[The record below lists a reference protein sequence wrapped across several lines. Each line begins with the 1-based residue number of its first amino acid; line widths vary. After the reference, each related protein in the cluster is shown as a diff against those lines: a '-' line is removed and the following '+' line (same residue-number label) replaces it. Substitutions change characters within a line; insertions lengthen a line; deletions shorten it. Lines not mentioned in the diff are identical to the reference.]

1 MTKTAR
7 TSYLIRR
14 VQLLVYT
21 NLTECLRADDL
32 TPIQYMMLSL
42 SRRGGEMSSAD
53 LARRFSIAPQSVN
66 EMIAALQRKKLIAR
80 RPTRENRRILRISL
94 TSEGRQVLHKCD
106 RQVDRMEKRL
116 FAPLSQAELTA
127 LRAGLEILIH
137 SEGCN
142 HQPGSRAALQKFGVR
157 SSANAAAPR
166 GRERADERRIDERT
180 D

>member
-21 NLTECLRADDL
+21 NLTECLRDYGL

-80 RPTRENRRILRISL
+80 RTTRENRRILRISL
-94 TSEGRQVLHKCD
+94 TPEGKQLLRKCD
-106 RQVDRMEKRL
+106 QQVDRMERRM
-116 FAPLSQAELTA
+116 FAPLSRTEL
-127 LRAGLEILIH
+127 
-137 SEGCN
+137 
-142 HQPGSRAALQKFGVR
+142 AAL
-157 SSANAAAPR
+157 S
-166 GRERADERRIDERT
+166 
-180 D
+180 

>member
-14 VQLLVYT
+14 AQLLVYT
-21 NLTECLRADDL
+21 NLTECLRAYGL

-80 RPTRENRRILRISL
+80 RTTRENRRILRISL
-94 TSEGRQVLHKCD
+94 TPEGKELLRKCD

-116 FAPLSQAELTA
+116 FAPLSQTELAA
-127 LRAGLEILIH
+127 LRVGLATLIG
-137 SEGCN
+137 SEGRN
-142 HQPGSRAALQKFGVR
+142 HQLSRAGPQPEHFR
-157 SSANAAAPR
+157 
-166 GRERADERRIDERT
+166 
-180 D
+180 

>member
-14 VQLLVYT
+14 AQLLVYA

-80 RPTRENRRILRISL
+80 RTTRENRRILRISL
-94 TSEGRQVLHKCD
+94 TPEGKQLLRKCD

-116 FAPLSQAELTA
+116 FAPLSQAELAA
-127 LRAGLEILIH
+127 LRAGLVILIG
-137 SEGCN
+137 SKDRN
-142 HQPGSRAALQKFGVR
+142 FQPGA
-157 SSANAAAPR
+157 
-166 GRERADERRIDERT
+166 
-180 D
+180 

>member
-14 VQLLVYT
+14 AQLLVYT
-21 NLTECLRADDL
+21 NLTECLRAHDL

-80 RPTRENRRILRISL
+80 KTTIENRRILRISL
-94 TSEGRQVLHKCD
+94 TSEGRQLLRKCD

-116 FAPLSQAELTA
+116 FSPLSQPELAA
-127 LRAGLEILIH
+127 LRAGLVILIG
-137 SEGCN
+137 SEGSN
-142 HQPGSRAALQKFGVR
+142 HPIGARVALQKFTPSE
-157 SSANAAAPR
+157 SSA
-166 GRERADERRIDERT
+166 G
-180 D
+180 